1 MATIF
6 EIKGDILNFYDFIS
20 DPESE
25 YDEQV
30 FKDTLEGL
38 EGELEDKME
47 AYMRVIVQLESDA
60 EGIKGQIDRLQKQYE
75 ACVNPAKRMR
85 QTMLQVMRELNRL
98 KVQTEHFK
106 LAVQKNGGPLP
117 LKITGKVP
125 DVFMVLEPKP
135 DTKRIREALEEGFEL
150 EWAHLEERGVHLSVR

>member
-60 EGIKGQIDRLQKQYE
+60 EGIKGQIDRLQKQYD
-75 ACVNPAKRMR
+75 ACINPAKRMR
-85 QTMLQVMRELNRL
+85 QTMLQVMQELKKP

-106 LAVQKNGGPLP
+106 LAVQKNGGLQP
-117 LKITGKVP
+117 LKITGDVP
-125 DVFMVLEPKP
+125 AEYCKLAP
-135 DTKRIREALEEGFEL
+135 DNGKIREALAKGNLDF
-150 EWAHLEERGVHLSVR
+150 AHLEERGVHLSVR

>member
-60 EGIKGQIDRLQKQYE
+60 EGIKGQIDRLQKQYD
-75 ACVNPAKRMR
+75 ACINPAKRMR
-85 QTMLQVMRELNRL
+85 QTMLQVMQELKKP

-106 LAVQKNGGPLP
+106 LAVQKNGGLQP
-117 LKITGKVP
+117 LKITGDVP
-125 DVFMVLEPKP
+125 AEYCKLEPDNGK
-135 DTKRIREALEEGFEL
+135 IREALAKGNLDF
-150 EWAHLEERGVHLSVR
+150 AHLEERGVHLSVR

>member
-6 EIKGDILNFYDFIS
+6 EIKGDILDFYDFIS

-25 YDEQV
+25 YDDQI

-38 EGELEDKME
+38 KGELTDKLE
-47 AYMRVIVQLESDA
+47 AYMCVIVQLESDA
-60 EGIKGQIDRLQKQYE
+60 EGIKGQIDRLMKQYA
-75 ACVNPAKRMR
+75 ACVNPAKRMK
-85 QTMLQVMRELNRL
+85 QTMVDVMQELGMP

-106 LAVQKNGGPLP
+106 LAVQKNGGSKP

-125 DVFMVLEPKP
+125 AEYCKLEPDNGK
-135 DTKRIREALEEGFEL
+135 IREALEKGDL
-150 EWAHLEERGVHLSVR
+150 EFAHLEERGVHLSVR